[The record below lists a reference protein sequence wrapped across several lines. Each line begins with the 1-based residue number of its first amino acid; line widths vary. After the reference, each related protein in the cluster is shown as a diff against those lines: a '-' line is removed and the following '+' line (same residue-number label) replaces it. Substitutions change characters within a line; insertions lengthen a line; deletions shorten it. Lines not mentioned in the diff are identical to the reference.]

1 MSLSW
6 GPRLFQNPLMKR
18 RIINAV
24 LVLSIAVMPILVYEA
39 FKNEEVAALAGGFW
53 VVAVYAVRNLL
64 IERDHV
70 DTN

>member
-1 MSLSW
+1 
-6 GPRLFQNPLMKR
+6 
-18 RIINAV
+18 
-24 LVLSIAVMPILVYEA
+24 
-39 FKNEEVAALAGGFW
+39 VAALAGGFW